1 MKTKTKILTIT
12 LAVALL
18 SSILAFTP
26 IIPVKAQITQGT
38 TALTPEIQHILAVA
52 NYSVAFDVSNFAASW
67 DGINVTADKFTV
79 NANTHTKANQTTG
92 YLIINLYN
100 AHIDIADTASLTL
113 GEAQLKVDL
122 HTENGHI
129 SYKCYTDTATSF
141 FELAQN
147 AIANL
152 T

>member
-1 MKTKTKILTIT
+1 MKTKSKILTIT
-12 LAVALL
+12 LVVALL

-38 TALTPEIQHILAVA
+38 TAVTPEMQHILTMA
-52 NYSVAFDVSNFAASW
+52 NYSVAFDLSNFAASW
-67 DGINVTADKFTV
+67 DGFNVTADRFTV
-79 NANTHTKANQTTG
+79 NANTHTVAKQTTG

-100 AHIDIADTASLTL
+100 AHIDIPDTASLTL
-113 GEAQLKVDL
+113 GEAQLRVDL
-122 HTENGHI
+122 HMKGGYI
-129 SYKCYTDTATSF
+129 SYTCYTDTATSF

-147 AIANL
+147 AITNL

>member
-1 MKTKTKILTIT
+1 LKTKTKILTIT
-12 LAVALL
+12 LAVVLL

-26 IIPVKAQITQGT
+26 IIPVKAQITEGT
-38 TALTPEIQHILAVA
+38 TAVTPEIQRILTIG
-52 NYSVAFDVSNFAASW
+52 NYCVAFDLSNFAACW
-67 DGINVTADKFTV
+67 DGLNVTADKFTV
-79 NANTHTKANQTTG
+79 NANTHTEANQTTG

-122 HTENGHI
+122 HMEDGYI
-129 SYKCYTDTATSF
+129 SYTCYTDTTTSF